1 MKRIRLLL
9 WLAAAVAA
17 GAAVLGCR
25 TGRPPALGPVAGKLL
40 PCPGS
45 PNCVGSQ
52 DPDPG
57 HQVASLPFHG
67 SGLETMARLKAV
79 VLAQARTRVTEEREG
94 YLRAESVSLLFRFV
108 DDVEFLVDE
117 PARVVHVRSASRVGH
132 SDLGVN
138 QRRVEKLRSALAR

>member
-1 MKRIRLLL
+1 MKRARILL
-9 WLAAAVAA
+9 WLALATAAAT
-17 GAAVLGCR
+17 VLGCR
-25 TGRPPALGPVAGKLL
+25 MNRPPVLGPVAGKLL

-57 HQVASLPFHG
+57 HQIAPLPARG
-67 SGLETMARLKAV
+67 PIKETMGKLKAA
-79 VLAQARTRVTEEREG
+79 VLAQPRTRVTEEREG
-94 YLRAESVSLLFRFV
+94 YLRAESTSLLFRFV
-108 DDVEFLVDE
+108 DDVEFLYDG
-117 PARVVHVRSASRVGH
+117 PAQVVHVRSASRVGH